1 MIGHDKY
8 SNLAVIQVDTSALF
22 NERIIPIPL
31 AYSPSDFKVGDPVV
45 AIGSPQGLTS
55 SLSQGIVSQINRVN
69 LDVVTATFFTGGLV
83 QTDADVDPGNSGG
96 PLLNLWRGYRG
107 E

>member
-1 MIGHDKY
+1 LIGHDKY
-8 SNLAVIQVDTSALF
+8 SDLAVIQVDTSALF

>member
-1 MIGHDKY
+1 
-8 SNLAVIQVDTSALF
+8 
-22 NERIIPIPL
+22 
-31 AYSPSDFKVGDPVV
+31 V

-69 LDVVTATFFTGGLV
+69 LDVVAATFLTGGLV
-83 QTDADVDPGNSGG
+83 QTDADVNPGNSGC
-96 PLLNLWRGYRG
+96 PLLNLWWSYRD

>member
-8 SNLAVIQVDTSALF
+8 SDLAVIQVDTSALF

-96 PLLNLWRGYRG
+96 PLLNLWRGYRD